1 MTDSPPA
8 LPTNPPNTGT
18 IDITNVVEN
27 LRQSFVNWG
36 VAYVYGLEV
45 AVPGLEWV
53 ALPVISE
60 LDKTAIQAILDL
72 ISKSVIMEAFFIN
85 TTIRKASQAQDYVSA
100 VDAKNSLPPTATKD
114 EYEAAEKAEMSA
126 FRNFVLITN

>member
-45 AVPGLEWV
+45 AMPGLEWV

>member
-1 MTDSPPA
+1 M
-8 LPTNPPNTGT
+8 
-18 IDITNVVEN
+18 
-27 LRQSFVNWG
+27 
-36 VAYVYGLEV
+36 
-45 AVPGLEWV
+45 PGLEWV

>member
-18 IDITNVVEN
+18 IDITNVVEK

-45 AVPGLEWV
+45 AMPGLEWV